1 MKARNRFNNGGD
13 TETLQSIQKK
23 LKKLK
28 LKEELIKL
36 KSADSKSEYSFQK
49 ELIDKKANSKK

>member
-1 MKARNRFNNGGD
+1 MKARNRFEAGGD
-13 TETLQSIQKK
+13 TETLESIQKK

-36 KSADSKSEYSFQK
+36 KSKDSKSEYNFQK
-49 ELIDKKANSKK
+49 ELIDKKANSKN